1 MAINITSKKYEGVRS
16 KTLNDGDIAYYVRYT
31 DKEGTRKE
39 VKVGNK
45 SEGWSEKRASLR
57 RGELQNQTIESAHKK
72 VLFDEVAQD
81 FLELQKLHIKGGS
94 YLSYRAK
101 AQHLSHFIGKKEL
114 KAITLK
120 DLNDMI
126 KTLSENKAPKTINSI
141 LDFAK
146 GVFSFAKKEYGIE
159 NKAIDDVK
167 RFKINNN
174 RERFLSLVEIKKLED
189 SVQNDE
195 ALKIFVS
202 LALSTGARLM
212 GIINITKKDI
222 DLEKNEVIINDFKNN
237 SKYIAFLNN
246 KTKSIIKK
254 RIEHIGDDERVVPKG
269 RRLIVEAL
277 RPILNNL
284 FNEGVADRKQKVVIH
299 TLRHTFA
306 SHLAIKG
313 VPIQIIQ
320 KLLNHKDIKMTMRYA
335 HLMPQSGKEYVEN
348 LWS

>member
-1 MAINITSKKYEGVRS
+1 MANITSKKYEGVRS
-16 KTLNDGDIAYYVRYT
+16 KTLNNGDIAYYVRYT

-45 SEGWSEKRASLR
+45 SEGWSEKRASLK
-57 RGELQNQTIESAHKK
+57 RGELQNQTTQSTYKK
-72 VLFDEVAQD
+72 VLFDEVAEA
-81 FLELQKLHIKGGS
+81 FLELQKLHIKKRS
-94 YLSYRAK
+94 YLSYRTN
-101 AQHLSHFIGKKEL
+101 AQHLSHFIGKKEI

-146 GVFSFAKKEYGIE
+146 GVFNFAEKEYGIE
-159 NKAIDDVK
+159 NKAIDEVK
-167 RFKINNN
+167 RFKTNNN
-174 RERFLSLVEIKKLED
+174 RERFLSLDEVELLKENVK
-189 SVQNDE
+189 NDE
-195 ALKIFVS
+195 ALKIFVA

-212 GIINITKKDI
+212 GIMSISKKDI
-222 DLEKNEVIINDFKNN
+222 NLDKGEVIINDFKN
-237 SKYIAFLNN
+237 SSRYIGFLD
-246 KTKSIIKK
+246 KETGALLKK
-254 RIEHIGDDERVVPKG
+254 RLENIKDDERVVPKG
-269 RRLIVEAL
+269 RRLITEAI

-284 FNEGVADRKQKVVIH
+284 FNEGTTDRKQKVVIH

-348 LWS
+348 LWN

>member
-1 MAINITSKKYEGVRS
+1 MANITSKKYEGVRS
-16 KTLNDGDIAYYVRYT
+16 KTLNNGDIAYYVRYT

-39 VKVGNK
+39 VKVGTK
-45 SEGWSEKRASLR
+45 SEGWNEKRASLK
-57 RGELQNQTIESAHKK
+57 RGELQNQTTESTYKK
-72 VLFDEVAQD
+72 VLFDEVAQA
-81 FLELQKLHIKGGS
+81 FLDLQKLHIKKRS
-94 YLSYRAK
+94 FFSYRTN

-126 KTLSENKAPKTINSI
+126 KTLSENKAPKTINTI
-141 LDFAK
+141 LEFAK

-167 RFKINNN
+167 KFKINNN
-174 RERFLSLVEIKKLED
+174 RERFLSLDEIKKLED
-189 SVQNDE
+189 SVQDDE

-212 GIINITKKDI
+212 GIMSIKKKDI
-222 DLEKNEVIINDFKNN
+222 SLEKNEVIINDFKNN
-237 SKYIAFLNN
+237 SKYIGFLNN
-246 KTKSIIKK
+246 KTKNIIKK
-254 RIEHIGDDERVVPKG
+254 RIEHIGDDERLVPKG
-269 RRLIVEAL
+269 IRFITEAL
-277 RPILNNL
+277 RAVLNNL
-284 FNEGVADRKQKVVIH
+284 FNEGITDRKQKVVIH
-299 TLRHTFA
+299 TMRHTFA